1 MVGLPSRG
9 AFSLFPESFVLGKLP
24 GAEFRHQVGPVNHYA
39 RINPLEGQRA
49 PLQQGGHRLKAHA
62 EHLRSIGA
70 GNPGGIIVRGN
81 RGGLDTIGHHSGDAG
96 GQRFELGLGQR
107 EVSHHLGGVTCMFV
121 FVFHVL

>member
-9 AFSLFPESFVLGKLP
+9 AFSLFPESFVLAKLP

-49 PLQQGGHRLKAHA
+49 PFQQGGHSLKAHA
-62 EHLRSIGA
+62 EHLRSVGA

-81 RGGLDTIGHHSGDAG
+81 RGGLDTIGHHSGNTG
-96 GQRFELGLGQR
+96 GQGLELLLAQCV
-107 EVSHHLGGVTCMFV
+107 VSRHRTGGVT
-121 FVFHVL
+121 